1 MKRIIIASLIL
12 VTILVGVAFA
22 FVETIPA
29 RDATYT
35 TMNLLKYRI
44 LVYARDH
51 AQLPADLS
59 VLPSRPGFTDRNL
72 DAWGRKIL
80 YQVDSSGI
88 VTLKSL
94 GRDGAPG
101 GTGKDTDIVCAFA
114 SRDREGKGNDP
125 LVSWTA
131 DSTQR

>member
-1 MKRIIIASLIL
+1 M
-12 VTILVGVAFA
+12 

-35 TMNLLKYRI
+35 TMAVFKYRI
-44 LVYARDH
+44 LVYARLH
-51 AQLPADLS
+51 GQLPADLS
-59 VLPSRPGFTDRNL
+59 VVPSRPGFTDRNS

-80 YQVDSSGI
+80 YQADSSGM

-114 SRDREGKGNDP
+114 SRDREGKWNDP
-125 LVSWTA
+125 VVAWAA